1 MHVEYSSQLPSEG
14 GTFYHPD
21 TIESA
26 KLHYKQCWTSILHA
40 STIWLKETE
49 FTNVSKDSGDEKS
62 APANAPAN
70 MNDLNKE
77 RFFLL
82 LGKLP
87 GIIVIN

>member
-1 MHVEYSSQLPSEG
+1 
-14 GTFYHPD
+14 
-21 TIESA
+21 
-26 KLHYKQCWTSILHA
+26 LHA